1 MSKTPL
7 FIKIARPTYG
17 AYLLRRNHI
26 ETVGMEILSNLEPP
40 FLVLGN
46 HTHTLDALFISA
58 ASPVHIR
65 WVAGAYLFK
74 LRLVKTMVGKWV
86 GGISKQ
92 QGRSDFQTIRD
103 ISNALKN
110 GEVVGLF
117 PEGTRTWDG
126 EPVGFDEATAKL
138 VRMFKVPVVIVN
150 FEGGYLLKPR
160 WSDTSR
166 KGTVTLRVLPPLM
179 PETIKTM
186 KLAELMAYLQRHI
199 GFSHQQWQQKTHR
212 PFKNKAK
219 AKGLE
224 KVLYICPDCGARSSI
239 RTEKNLITCNQCNM
253 TVRLDEFEYFTSLK
267 GHNAFENLPQW
278 HDWEREQLHTLLLNA
293 KKGTLL
299 FPPDRGVLLQIG
311 LGQTLVTLSKKFEV
325 TLTKEAI
332 TVYRQDRSDTKTLRN
347 EEIIVFPF
355 NAIQS
360 MIINAKST
368 IELYRGEELYRIRI
382 EKTSSILKYTET
394 YAAQKKQIQ
403 SSQSG
408 VCT

>member
-1 MSKTPL
+1 ME
-7 FIKIARPTYG
+7 
-17 AYLLRRNHI
+17 LLSQLK
-26 ETVGMEILSNLEPP
+26 GP

-46 HTHTLDALFISA
+46 HTHTLDAFFISA

-74 LRLVKTMVGKWV
+74 LRFVKTMVSRWI

-103 ISNALKN
+103 ISAALKN

-150 FEGGYLLKPR
+150 LEGGYLLKPR

-186 KLAELMAYLQRHI
+186 KLAELMAYLQQHI
-199 GFSHQQWQQKTHR
+199 GFSHQEWQKKTHR

-224 KVLYICPDCGARSSI
+224 RVLYICPDCGAKSSI
-239 RTEKNLITCNQCNM
+239 KTEKNLITCTHCNM
-253 TVRLDEFEYFTSLK
+253 TVQLDEFEQFVSIK
-267 GHNAFENLPQW
+267 GNNTFKNLPQW
-278 HDWEREQLHTLLLNA
+278 HTWEIGQLHNLVLTA
-293 KKGTLL
+293 KKETLL

-311 LGQTLVTLSKKFEV
+311 LGQTLVTLSKDFEV
-325 TLTKEAI
+325 TLTKDAI
-332 TVYRQDRSDTKTLRN
+332 TIHRQDRNDSKIMGN
-347 EEIIVFPF
+347 EETIVFPF
-355 NAIQS
+355 DNIQS

-382 EKTSSILKYTET
+382 EKGSSILKYTET
-394 YAAQKKQIQ
+394 YAAIKKQIQ
-403 SSQSG
+403 SLKSG